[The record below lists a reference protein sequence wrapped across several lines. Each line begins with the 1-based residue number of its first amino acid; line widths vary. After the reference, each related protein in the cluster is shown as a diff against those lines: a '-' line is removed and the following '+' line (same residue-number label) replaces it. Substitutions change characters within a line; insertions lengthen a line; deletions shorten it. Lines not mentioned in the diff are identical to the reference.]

1 MRDAVCNQ
9 GSPHLIMRDNAP
21 FSPSGKSDIYHNLAE
36 GGDFPQWYEL
46 TSFCDFY
53 EFYKYRPPIRRH
65 SESDAGI
72 RQVKTLPAPG
82 TLAAVNAPPCAT
94 ASCRA
99 IVSPNPDPPVARA
112 RDGSVR

>member
-1 MRDAVCNQ
+1 MRCAVNVI
-9 GSPHLIMRDNAP
+9 PLDNAP
-21 FSPSGKSDIYHNLAE
+21 FFPTGESAIYHNLAE
-36 GGDFPQWYEL
+36 GRDFPQWYEL

-53 EFYKYRPPIRRH
+53 EFYKYRPPIRH
-65 SESDAGI
+65 HPESDAGI

-82 TLAAVNAPPCAT
+82 ELSAVNTPPCAT
-94 ASCRA
+94 ANCRA